1 MTDSDYLER
10 AFDRAADDVRRVV
23 RDVAGRYARR
33 GVPLT
38 WRVLHAIEEEALA
51 DLGLASRLG
60 AEWLASFSRP
70 PEADYPRT
78 DALVKFDDATT
89 TPLIFWFALEAYGAT
104 GRAVPVSMR
113 SRMQGAPTATPQ
125 AVNHVR
131 SL

>member
-1 MTDSDYLER
+1 MTDSDYLEL

-38 WRVLHAIEEEALA
+38 WRVLHAIEEESLS

-60 AEWLASFSRP
+60 AEWLASFVRP
-70 PEADYPRT
+70 PESDYPRS
-78 DALVKFDDATT
+78 DAIVTFDDATT

-104 GRAVPVSMR
+104 GHTRPGPMR
-113 SRMQGAPTATPQ
+113 SRTPGARGVATP
-125 AVNHVR
+125 NLDHVR
-131 SL
+131 PL